1 MQAGLFYGTIGQT
14 EYIIRKIKEESGLMD
29 AKVIA
34 TGGLGKVV
42 YENTKS
48 IEIYDGDH
56 HIKRDCSLYTA
67 NRKNREL

>member
-1 MQAGLFYGTIGQT
+1 MKKVKSGLFYGTIGQT
-14 EYIIRKIKEESGLMD
+14 EYIIRKIKEESGLMN

-48 IEIYDGDH
+48 IEIYDGDLTLKGLQL
-56 HIKRDCSLYTA
+56 IYSKQ
-67 NRKNREL
+67 KK

>member
-14 EYIIRKIKEESGLMD
+14 EYIIRKIKKESGLMD

-48 IEIYDGDH
+48 IEIYDGDLTLKGLQLIH
-56 HIKRDCSLYTA
+56 SKQ
-67 NRKNREL
+67 KK

>member
-1 MQAGLFYGTIGQT
+1 
-14 EYIIRKIKEESGLMD
+14 MD

-48 IEIYDGDH
+48 IEIYDGDLTLKGLQLIH
-56 HIKRDCSLYTA
+56 SKQ
-67 NRKNREL
+67 KK

>member
-34 TGGLGKVV
+34 TGGLGKVD
-42 YENTKS
+42 
-48 IEIYDGDH
+48 I
-56 HIKRDCSLYTA
+56 
-67 NRKNREL
+67 

>member
-1 MQAGLFYGTIGQT
+1 
-14 EYIIRKIKEESGLMD
+14 MD

-48 IEIYDGDH
+48 IEIYDGDLTLKGLQL
-56 HIKRDCSLYTA
+56 IYSKQ
-67 NRKNREL
+67 KNREKYEWILYWKCKDRR

>member
-1 MQAGLFYGTIGQT
+1 MQAGLFYGTIGLT
-14 EYIIRKIKEESGLMD
+14 EYIIRKIKEESGLMN

-48 IEIYDGDH
+48 IEIYDGDLTLKGLQL
-56 HIKRDCSLYTA
+56 IYSKQ
-67 NRKNREL
+67 KK